1 MLQIKK
7 LYSEPSVFEPITFE
21 EGFNLILGETTENN
35 VKTNGV
41 GKSMAVEFI
50 NYALLKR
57 HSDSRVSLIPEKDL
71 SHDTTVCLDFE
82 LNGYNITTK
91 RTIKDQEC

>member
-1 MLQIKK
+1 M
-7 LYSEPSVFEPITFE
+7 
-21 EGFNLILGETTENN
+21 LGETTEGN

-57 HSDSRVSLIPEKDL
+57 HNDSRVSLIPEEDL
-71 SHDTTVCLDFE
+71 SRDTTVCLDFE
-82 LNGYNITTK
+82 LNGHTITS
-91 RTIKDQEC
+91 RRVIDDQECPTLIIDGKRKSYSRHL